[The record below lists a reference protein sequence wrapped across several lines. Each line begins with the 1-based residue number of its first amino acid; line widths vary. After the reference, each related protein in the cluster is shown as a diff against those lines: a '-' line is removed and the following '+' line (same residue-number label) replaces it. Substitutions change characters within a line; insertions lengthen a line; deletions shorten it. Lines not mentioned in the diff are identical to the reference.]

1 MLKVFSSIFLLL
13 AFNVANAD
21 WSWMNGDWN
30 GTGVEVTNV
39 YLQWDQHWVAFKGG
53 DDKHYYY
60 YWGTESTPGEKGKMF
75 FSMLL
80 TAFTAG
86 KKVSLYMDEESSHG
100 GWNEYTF
107 INLHN

>member
-60 YWGTESTPGEKGKMF
+60 SGELSLRLVKRGKCF
-75 FSMLL
+75 FQC
-80 TAFTAG
+80 
-86 KKVSLYMDEESSHG
+86 Y
-100 GWNEYTF
+100 
-107 INLHN
+107 